1 VTNVTSTPLQN
12 TGGAVT
18 GAIITPTFNPF
29 FSGVSLDITPQ
40 IDEDGNILLH
50 IHPLVSDVQNS
61 PVSFDFGQGATD
73 VPLAK
78 TSVNE
83 TDTMVRAQDGDIVAL
98 GGLMQ
103 VQITSQ
109 KSGIPGLQD
118 IPGIGAA
125 FRSTTRTTVKKEL
138 VILLKP
144 TVIKG
149 ERESE
154 QDIQQAR
161 DRMQNLG
168 ANMGARSPEPA
179 K

>member
-1 VTNVTSTPLQN
+1 
-12 TGGAVT
+12 
-18 GAIITPTFNPF
+18 
-29 FSGVSLDITPQ
+29 
-40 IDEDGNILLH
+40 
-50 IHPLVSDVQNS
+50 
-61 PVSFDFGQGATD
+61 
-73 VPLAK
+73 
-78 TSVNE
+78 
-83 TDTMVRAQDGDIVAL
+83 MVRAQDGNIVAL

-103 VQITSQ
+103 VSVTTQ

-125 FRSTTRTTVKKEL
+125 FRSTQRTTVKKEL

-154 QDIQQAR
+154 QDIQQALER
-161 DRMQNLG
+161 LQSYGQD
-168 ANMGARSPEPA
+168 ASSARSDRS

>member
-1 VTNVTSTPLQN
+1 
-12 TGGAVT
+12 
-18 GAIITPTFNPF
+18 
-29 FSGVSLDITPQ
+29 
-40 IDEDGNILLH
+40 
-50 IHPLVSDVQNS
+50 
-61 PVSFDFGQGATD
+61 
-73 VPLAK
+73 
-78 TSVNE
+78 
-83 TDTMVRAQDGDIVAL
+83 
-98 GGLMQ
+98 MQ

-138 VILLKP
+138 VFLLKP

-149 ERESE
+149 DRDSE

-161 DRMQNLG
+161 DRMQTYG
-168 ANMGARSPEPA
+168 ANAGTGSSDRA